1 MKKQTHNC
9 CEKCNSYSLYNKV
22 EIYFFSLTF
31 CITKTINPD
40 AKKVCSDQT
49 SLKRQIWKKK
59 ILCGNFNSNLMRF
72 KQNIQVGDITEYFT
86 SQWFSQQIIDPTR
99 NPQYKNQV

>member
-1 MKKQTHNC
+1 
-9 CEKCNSYSLYNKV
+9 
-22 EIYFFSLTF
+22 
-31 CITKTINPD
+31 
-40 AKKVCSDQT
+40 
-49 SLKRQIWKKK
+49 
-59 ILCGNFNSNLMRF
+59 MRF